1 MRSTCSLLAMTLTIA
16 LATVAGVNAQQA
28 PRSNQ
33 LLFDAS
39 GRQLEMPRDTTTGTS
54 QSLPAV
60 RRNTAT
66 SSAPAKDRPCGRVPL
81 EGGTF
86 GLEMDKKLQPDQ
98 FPDGR
103 PIPGIES
110 QRRQNNS
117 PFVGFSLSVPTN

>member
-1 MRSTCSLLAMTLTIA
+1 MTLTIA
-16 LATVAGVNAQQA
+16 FAAVAGVNAQQA

-54 QSLPAV
+54 PSLPNA
-60 RRNTAT
+60 RRNAVT
-66 SSAPAKDRPCGRVPL
+66 SPGAAKDLSFGRVPL

-86 GLEMDKKLQPDQ
+86 GLEMDKKLQHDK